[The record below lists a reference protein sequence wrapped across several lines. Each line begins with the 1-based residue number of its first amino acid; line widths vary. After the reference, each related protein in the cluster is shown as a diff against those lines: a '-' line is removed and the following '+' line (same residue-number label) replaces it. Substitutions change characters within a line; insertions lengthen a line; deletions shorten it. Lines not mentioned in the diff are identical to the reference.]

1 MGMWLD
7 FAQQYNP
14 TLEVVETLD
23 EMEIQEVETMQD
35 IFWQQRK
42 LNYLCL

>member
-1 MGMWLD
+1 
-7 FAQQYNP
+7 
-14 TLEVVETLD
+14 VVETLD

>member
-14 TLEVVETLD
+14 TLEEVETLD
-23 EMEIQEVETMQD
+23 EMEIHEVETMQE
-35 IFWQQRK
+35 IF
-42 LNYLCL
+42 

>member
-23 EMEIQEVETMQD
+23 EMETMQE
-35 IFWQQRK
+35 IFWQERK